1 MIGFFLIFGLF
12 HLMLFW
18 LWRTYLKEHPEVYF
32 KDEPSKFE
40 SMMFWPQFLGI
51 MKGKPPRVLK

>member
-1 MIGFFLIFGLF
+1 
-12 HLMLFW
+12 MLFW